1 MRIVVVGAG
10 AVGSYIAER
19 LSIEGQDVVVIDI
32 DPRRAEELRQR
43 IDALVIVG
51 NGASSTTLEEADIGQ
66 AQVLLAVTSSDGAN
80 IMACHTAKK
89 MGVERAIARVQ
100 DTELR
105 VGLDGI
111 GVDTVIDPVE
121 TAAKEITTLVLESGL
136 SELIELG
143 DGQLAL
149 VGGTVTSA
157 SPLVGV
163 ALKNVPPRQNFSWLA
178 IAVVRNGKTVVAHG
192 DTMVEEGDHL
202 LLMVKKKNVHRAKAM
217 IGIRYQDIRRVLIIG
232 TTRVA
237 QLTTRTLVKAG
248 MEVVVIDPDEARC
261 RQVAEAISSALVIS
275 ADPTAPPVFTA
286 RPLNQND
293 SVVALTGLDS
303 MNLIPCLV
311 AKAMGAATTIS
322 RVTRMNYVGLL
333 AGIGVDTTVSTRL
346 AAAASILQFVR
357 RGEVFSVT
365 TFSDTDA
372 EVIELEVQPGSQA
385 LGRSLLEL
393 PLPIGMVIGGMV
405 RGDIAFVPSGS
416 TTIEAHD
423 ILIIFTVPDARE
435 AVELMFAA

>member
-19 LSIEGQDVVVIDI
+19 LSSEGQDVVVIDI
-32 DPRRAEELRQR
+32 DPRRAEDLSQR

-51 NGASSTTLEEADIGQ
+51 NGASRTTLDEADISQ

-89 MGVERAIARVQ
+89 MGVGKAIARVQ

-105 VGLDGI
+105 VGLEGI

-121 TAAKEITTLVLESGL
+121 MAAKEITTLVLESGL
-136 SELIELG
+136 SELIEFREG
-143 DGQLAL
+143 RLAL
-149 VGGTVTSA
+149 VGGTVTTD
-157 SPLVGV
+157 SPLGGV
-163 ALKNVPPRQNFSWLA
+163 ALKDVPKRRDFSWLA
-178 IAVVRNGKTVVAHG
+178 IAVVRKGKTVVARG
-192 DTMVEEGDHL
+192 DTVVEEGDHL
-202 LLMVKKKNVHRAKAM
+202 LLMVKKKNVYRAKAM
-217 IGIRYQDIRRVLIIG
+217 IGIRYQDIHRVLIIG

-237 QLTTRTLVKAG
+237 RLTTRTLVKAG

-261 RQVAEAISSALVIS
+261 RQVAEEIPSALVIS
-275 ADPTAPPVFTA
+275 ADPTDPAVFSE
-286 RPLNQND
+286 LDINKND
-293 SVVALTGLDS
+293 SVVALTGVDS

-322 RVTRMNYVGLL
+322 RVTRMSYVGLL

-346 AAAASILQFVR
+346 TAAASIMQFVR

-372 EVIELEVQPGSQA
+372 EVIELEVVPGSQA
-385 LGRSLLEL
+385 LGQSLMEL
-393 PLPIGMVIGGMV
+393 TLPIGMVIGGMV

-423 ILIIFTVPDARE
+423 ILIIFAVPDARE
-435 AVELMFAA
+435 AVESMFSA